1 MTDAL
6 NADRIVRRLA
16 RMKSERSP
24 HETVWRKCFEMTY
37 PERCDGL
44 NGDTVDAQ
52 SAQNKKAELMDS
64 TATDA
69 VRLLTSSVMS
79 GMTPANSVWFALD
92 SGQET
97 DDERRWLDEVAHALW
112 ENIHAA
118 NYDAAKFEA
127 VLDSVC
133 AGWFVLYVD
142 DDRER
147 GGLSF
152 SQWPISQ
159 CFIASSKPG
168 GRIDTVYRC
177 FQLTA
182 EQAVSEYGETLVARV
197 AEFDDRHRACLER
210 LDAKLDEHERQK
222 ALLAAKPREE
232 VTS

>member
-1 MTDAL
+1 
-6 NADRIVRRLA
+6 
-16 RMKSERSP
+16 
-24 HETVWRKCFEMTY
+24 
-37 PERCDGL
+37 
-44 NGDTVDAQ
+44 
-52 SAQNKKAELMDS
+52 
-64 TATDA
+64 
-69 VRLLTSSVMS
+69 MS

-97 DDERRWLDEVAHALW
+97 DDERRWLDEVAHGLW

-152 SQWPISQ
+152 QQWPISQ
-159 CFIASSKPG
+159 CYIASSKPG

-177 FQLTA
+177 FKLTA
-182 EQAVSEYGETLVARV
+182 RAAAQVPEWQQNMPPKLREKHEPVEVRVGTLPVP
-197 AEFDDRHRACLER
+197 ER
-210 LDAKLDEHERQK
+210 PYKTTFVGAN
-222 ALLAAKPREE
+222 PWG
-232 VTS
+232 V